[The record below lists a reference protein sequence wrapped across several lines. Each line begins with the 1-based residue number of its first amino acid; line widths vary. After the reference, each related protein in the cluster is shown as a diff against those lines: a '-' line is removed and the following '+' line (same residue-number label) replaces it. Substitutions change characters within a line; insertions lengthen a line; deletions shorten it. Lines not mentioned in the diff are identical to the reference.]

1 MSRSPRTTAARRAR
15 EKAEENGRIFTEL
28 QARLHALAV
37 EFFTLQENTEAAKI
51 DDKIAAKEKELEAL
65 RAKREEARE
74 EARRVLSAP
83 VAEMKALKVSKD
95 EIAARLGITRAEV
108 NALLRVSA
116 KADAEPESE

>member
-1 MSRSPRTTAARRAR
+1 MTRSPRTVAARRAR
-15 EKAEENGRIFTEL
+15 ENAAAFAERE
-28 QARLHALAV
+28 ARLLTLA
-37 EFFTLQENTEAAKI
+37 EKFFSLEASSPAAKI
-51 DDKIAAKEKELEAL
+51 EDEIENLENKLATLREKLVSAQAETQQHLA
-65 RAKREEARE
+65 
-74 EARRVLSAP
+74 AP